1 MLVTLKELLGQY
13 KESDKAVG
21 AFNVTTYCDAQPVI
35 DAAEKRGAPVIVQV
49 GGFATRYMP
58 LELWGPM
65 LTTMARMT
73 SVPVCIH
80 LDHSKNID
88 EIQKAIDVGF
98 SSVMFD
104 GSQLPYDEN
113 VALTREVVSRAAK
126 KGISVEAEIG
136 SVAYSGTD
144 AFKAE
149 ASDPDV
155 TAQFV
160 ADTGIDAVAVAVGTL
175 HRMETQAAHLNFD
188 LLHAIEQKVDIPLVI
203 HGSSGLCDEDFKQ
216 MCATHVSKVNIGTA
230 LRMAFDKGL
239 RTALQDHP
247 ESNVFTEIAHIPM
260 AYVEEKTAE
269 KLALLGF

>member
-1 MLVTLKELLGQY
+1 M
-13 KESDKAVG
+13 
-21 AFNVTTYCDAQPVI
+21 
-35 DAAEKRGAPVIVQV
+35 
-49 GGFATRYMP
+49 GGFATRYMD
-58 LELWGPM
+58 LDLWGPM
-65 LTTMARMT
+65 LGIMARRS

-80 LDHSKNID
+80 LDHSKNVD
-88 EIQKAIDVGF
+88 EIQRAIDAGF

-104 GSQLPYDEN
+104 GSQLPYEEN
-113 VALTREVVSRAAK
+113 VAITREVVARAAK
-126 KGISVEAEIG
+126 KGVSVEAEIG

-149 ASDPDV
+149 ASDPDT
-155 TAQFV
+155 TARFV

-188 LLHAIEQKVDIPLVI
+188 LLHAIEAKVDIPLVI

-216 MCATHVSKVNIGTA
+216 MCATRVTKVNIGTA

-239 RTALQDHP
+239 RTALNDHP

-260 AYVEEKTAE
+260 EYVEAKTTE
-269 KLALLGF
+269 KLKLLGF